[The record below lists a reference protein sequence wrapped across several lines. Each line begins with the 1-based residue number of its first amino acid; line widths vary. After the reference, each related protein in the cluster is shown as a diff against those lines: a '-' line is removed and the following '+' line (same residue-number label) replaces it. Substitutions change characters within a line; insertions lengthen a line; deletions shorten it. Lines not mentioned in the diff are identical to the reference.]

1 MEHIGLKTTR
11 LRSLGGEQLILGN
24 SDVINTRIRNLG
36 RMEDR
41 RGALKVGVTYDTPR
55 DLLAQIPGWIEEI
68 VAAQEET
75 RFDRCHLS
83 GFADS
88 AIEFDTVFYMTVP
101 STPGSWTRSRRCCS
115 RSTNGSTGTASSS
128 RTRHRSSTR
137 SPRLVDKNPLESI
150 VWAAVA
156 AGFGPAAHGFGTH
169 TVSLPFRQDLRVRH
183 ARGVTSAGTR
193 PASQST
199 RMDTTDFSFHTSPIM
214 LLSGT
219 ANPALA
225 QGIADVLGERLCDVT
240 IKRFADGEIFVRID
254 ENVRGRDVFLIQPTN
269 PPAENVLELLILLD
283 AAKRASAA
291 RVTAVVPYYG
301 YGRSDRKDQPR
312 VSIAAKLLANLMTAA
327 GADRVLSID
336 FHQHQIQGFFDI
348 PVDHLYAA
356 PVFRRY
362 YEMKKLDNLVV
373 VATDVSA
380 AKMARG
386 YARRLGGDLA
396 IIDKRRPAP
405 NEAEVSNIVGEVEG
419 KHCIVPDDMIDTAG
433 TMVSAIEVLK
443 ERGALD
449 IYVLATHPLFSGR
462 RWSASRW
469 PT

>member
-1 MEHIGLKTTR
+1 
-11 LRSLGGEQLILGN
+11 
-24 SDVINTRIRNLG
+24 
-36 RMEDR
+36 
-41 RGALKVGVTYDTPR
+41 
-55 DLLAQIPGWIEEI
+55 
-68 VAAQEET
+68 
-75 RFDRCHLS
+75 
-83 GFADS
+83 
-88 AIEFDTVFYMTVP
+88 
-101 STPGSWTRSRRCCS
+101 
-115 RSTNGSTGTASSS
+115 
-128 RTRHRSSTR
+128 
-137 SPRLVDKNPLESI
+137 
-150 VWAAVA
+150 
-156 AGFGPAAHGFGTH
+156 
-169 TVSLPFRQDLRVRH
+169 
-183 ARGVTSAGTR
+183 
-193 PASQST
+193 
-199 RMDTTDFSFHTSPIM
+199 MDTTDFSFHTSPIM

-240 IKRFADGEIFVRID
+240 IKRFADGEIFVRIN
-254 ENVRGRDVFLIQPTN
+254 ENVRGRDVFLIQPTT
-269 PPAENVLELLILLD
+269 PPAENVLELLILID

-405 NEAEVSNIVGEVEG
+405 NEAEVSNIVGDVEG

-449 IYVLATHPLFSGR
+449 VYVLATHPLFSGPALER
-462 RWSASRW
+462 LASADVKAITVTDTVPLAPGVQEALPNLTVLSVAS
-469 PT
+469 PLAPAIESTHAKTSLSQLFK